1 MHFFGKHINDVAN
14 ENKSYYA
21 NKHSEVFL
29 QVPESVPNS
38 GIHALSRD
46 DADNDEDDDD
56 DYLNIDLSEHGEDE
70 EDLTDE
76 TAYKFCPENPETRQS
91 HRLFNNKDPLPPIE
105 DFRSDASRSSTGQR
119 QNSCYKLFSYENDS
133 KGHTLQTESPRH
145 DRSRRGSVYDQRR
158 GSFGEVSIVISDA
171 DKDQGSKFRAPS
183 RVSVSEADEDQ
194 GSSSRPRS
202 SLSEQEILVRD
213 EKIVREALVSNFRK
227 FDFGTILRSAMLR
240 KSGKIGCYA
249 QKSET
254 RLDRLARPTGRVYY
268 RRDII
273 RDLKNA
279 VEVIQYLHKSMMW
292 LACFNQDKRSTSKC
306 EQTFILHYATA
317 GLCVKVKA
325 KNYSLICVKLMVL
338 KNQLLLSEKHL
349 CALTLTLWKLYKIYF
364 N

>member
-1 MHFFGKHINDVAN
+1 MHFFGMHINDVAN

-76 TAYKFCPENPETRQS
+76 TAYNFCPENPETRQS

-119 QNSCYKLFSYENDS
+119 RNSCYKLFSYENNS
-133 KGHTLQTESPRH
+133 KGHTVQAESPRR
-145 DRSRRGSVYDQRR
+145 DRSQRGSVYDQRS

-171 DKDQGSKFRAPS
+171 DKDQGSNFRAPS
-183 RVSVSEADEDQ
+183 RISVSEVDNDQ
-194 GSSSRPRS
+194 GSSSRPLS

-292 LACFNQDKRSTSKC
+292 WACFYQDRQSTSQCKRKFL
-306 EQTFILHYATA
+306 THYATA
-317 GLCVKVKA
+317 SHGVLVKA
-325 KNYSLICVKLMVL
+325 MKYAHSYVKFFS
-338 KNQLLLSEKHL
+338 N
-349 CALTLTLWKLYKIYF
+349 LTSF
-364 N
+364 E

>member
-29 QVPESVPNS
+29 QVLESVTNS
-38 GIHALSRD
+38 GKSGPSREEEED
-46 DADNDEDDDD
+46 DDDDDD
-56 DYLNIDLSEHGEDE
+56 DYLNIDLSEHE
-70 EDLTDE
+70 EDLADV

-119 QNSCYKLFSYENDS
+119 RNSCYKLFSYKNDS

-145 DRSRRGSVYDQRR
+145 DRSQRGSVYDQRR
-158 GSFGEVSIVISDA
+158 GSFREVSIVISDA
-171 DKDQGSKFRAPS
+171 DKDQGSKFRALS
-183 RVSVSEADEDQ
+183 RISVCEADEDQ

-240 KSGKIGCYA
+240 KSGKIACYN

-254 RLDRLARPTGRVYY
+254 RLDRLARPAGRVYY

-279 VEVIQYLHKSMMW
+279 VEVIQYLHGSMMW
-292 LACFNQDKRSTSKC
+292 WACFYQDKRCTSQG
-306 EQTFILHYATA
+306 EQTFILHYAIA
-317 GLCVKVKA
+317 GLCIQVTA
-325 KNYSLICVKLMVL
+325 KDYSLICVKLTNNK
-338 KNQLLLSEKHL
+338 KNQPLFSEKHL
-349 CALTLTLWKLYKIYF
+349 RALTLW
-364 N
+364 